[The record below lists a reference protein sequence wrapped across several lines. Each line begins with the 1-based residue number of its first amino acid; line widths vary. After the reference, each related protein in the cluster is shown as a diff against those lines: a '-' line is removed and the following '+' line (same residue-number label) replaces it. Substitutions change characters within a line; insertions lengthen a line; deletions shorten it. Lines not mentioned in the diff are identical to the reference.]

1 MCTTKNTEE
10 KIMWKQGTIGVKDSN
25 GRMVSITYWVK
36 HYEEPSE
43 EYGIC
48 GGRISKLMLKQDG
61 RVVYNY
67 DRGEDV
73 EPQTSEAEKALA
85 ILLHE
90 YN

>member
-1 MCTTKNTEE
+1 
-10 KIMWKQGTIGVKDSN
+10 MWTQGTIGVKDSN
-25 GRMVSITYWVK
+25 GRMVSVTFWVK
-36 HYEEPSE
+36 QYGEPSE
-43 EYGIC
+43 EYGIS

-67 DRGEDV
+67 DRGDDV
-73 EPQTSEAEKALA
+73 EPQNSEAEKALA

>member
-1 MCTTKNTEE
+1 
-10 KIMWKQGTIGVKDSN
+10 MWTQDTIGVKDSN
-25 GRMVSITYWVK
+25 GRMVSVTFWVK
-36 HYEEPSE
+36 QYEEPSE
-43 EYGIC
+43 EYGIS

-73 EPQTSEAEKALA
+73 EPQTPAAEKALA
-85 ILLHE
+85 KLIHE